1 MTRTTLALNGRIVR
15 EDGVFVVVVE
25 GTNWTTYAAALDEAL
40 NDVPR
45 MVLDILRAYHERGA
59 LPEYLGRLGID
70 KLPDTLDIIIG
81 LDLRDVIPYSIDKT
95 TERVSFPLSN
105 AA

>member
-1 MTRTTLALNGRIVR
+1 
-15 EDGVFVVVVE
+15 
-25 GTNWTTYAAALDEAL
+25 
-40 NDVPR
+40 
-45 MVLDILRAYHERGA
+45 